1 MSELLGFTSIA
12 IVSLYTLI
20 LSIKCPSITRILFS
34 ALILRVIFMLVGHYL
49 VNLPDSDAD
58 ASTFE
63 YVAWLLAE
71 DGFFNLIDNY
81 YGMDSRFI
89 SWLIAI
95 PYSLF
100 GRSILMAKSISL
112 FFGINCVYLA
122 YKVAKDL
129 WDKDIA
135 QKVGWAVALFPSLI
149 LYSVLTMREVYVCF
163 FLLLGVHGII
173 NWLKYYDFKSLILTI
188 LGFIGATY
196 FHGAMILGLI
206 AFFVITILLSLK
218 KFVLSLIKSKINV
231 KFFIIFLIS
240 LIGSGLFFTNKI
252 SVPKIGNILKAGSAE
267 NLGLKMKSST
277 RGVASYPEWLE
288 PQSTFEMIYKIP
300 LRSIYLLFSPFPWEV
315 KRIKHLIGMLDS
327 FLYMYLFVLIFRNRK
342 IIWNNPYLKI
352 ISIILIFYLL
362 IFAVGVG
369 NFGTG
374 IRHRSKFVIILI
386 LLAAPLLNRLIFFK
400 NTKKINFK

>member
-71 DGFFNLIDNY
+71 DGFFNVIDNY